1 MSESHS
7 VVSDS
12 LLPHRLYSPW
22 NSLGQNT
29 GVDSLALL
37 QGILP
42 TQGSDPGIE
51 PRSPTLQAD
60 ALTSAPPGAPPLEAA
75 LKQGSC
81 SSAGKN
87 PPAMRET
94 SVRFLGQEDPL
105 EKG

>member
-1 MSESHS
+1 MGCHF
-7 VVSDS
+7 
-12 LLPHRLYSPW
+12 
-22 NSLGQNT
+22 
-29 GVDSLALL
+29 LL

-105 EKG
+105 EKGKATHSIILGLPWWLSW

>member
-1 MSESHS
+1 MPFPFPG
-7 VVSDS
+7 D
-12 LLPHRLYSPW
+12 
-22 NSLGQNT
+22 
-29 GVDSLALL
+29 LA
-37 QGILP
+37 
-42 TQGSDPGIE
+42 DPGIE

-105 EKG
+105 EKGKATHSIILGLPWWLSW